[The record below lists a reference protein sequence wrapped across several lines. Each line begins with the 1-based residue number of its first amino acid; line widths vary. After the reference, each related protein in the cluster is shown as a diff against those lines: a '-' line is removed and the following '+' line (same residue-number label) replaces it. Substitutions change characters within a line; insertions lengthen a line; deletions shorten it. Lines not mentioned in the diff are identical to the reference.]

1 MTVESYIR
9 QKLQAWKITEAQMAD
24 IVALGIDETEEYT
37 LENKNAVQSALA
49 DVLEE
54 LALSPYMKN
63 ISENGFSVS
72 WDYQNMGR
80 YYLWLCNKLGKKPDS
95 NVVSALGISTITDK
109 TDIW

>member
-9 QKLQAWKITEAQMAD
+9 QKLQAWKVTDAQMAD
-24 IVALGIDETEEYT
+24 ISASGINIAEEYT
-37 LENKNAVQSALA
+37 PDNQSKVQSALA
-49 DVLEE
+49 DILEE

-63 ISENGFSVS
+63 VSENGFSVS

-80 YYLWLCNKLGKKPDS
+80 YYLWLCNKLGRKPDD
-95 NVVSALGISTITDK
+95 NVVSALGLSTITDK